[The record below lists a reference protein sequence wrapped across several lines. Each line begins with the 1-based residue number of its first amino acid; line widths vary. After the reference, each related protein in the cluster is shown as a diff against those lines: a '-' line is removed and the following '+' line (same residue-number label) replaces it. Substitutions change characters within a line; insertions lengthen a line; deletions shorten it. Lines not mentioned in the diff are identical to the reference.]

1 MIQKHCFWKPFF
13 YLCKK
18 SKATFMLPLNIQN
31 ETSRLRAVVLGTA
44 VNNGPTPT
52 AEEAYDPKSLEHI
65 LAGTYPVEADM
76 INEMEAFNQV
86 FKKYDVEVFR
96 PDVIPNYNQIFSRDI
111 GFVIDDVFIKANILP
126 DREKELDA
134 IQYVIDHI
142 DPKKVVRPPEEVHI
156 EGGDVMLW
164 NDMNQTTNSI
174 LMIRPVAFRMNEQ
187 TAVNNYYQK
196 VLENTTPSTVNA
208 KAQNEFDAFVEKLR
222 KVGVNVIVVEDTLD
236 PDTPDSIFPNNWISF
251 HENGDVTLYPMF
263 AENRRAERR
272 EDILDILEDKGFA
285 IHEIM
290 DYTSAEE
297 DGFFLEGTGSI
308 VLDRDN
314 GKAYCA
320 LSPRADEELFIEF
333 CEDFDLAP
341 VIFEAYQTVNGE
353 RKHMYHTNVMMC
365 IAETF
370 AVVCADCIDD
380 KQERKMVLDNL
391 KADGKDIILV
401 TEDQVNN
408 FAGNM
413 LQVKG
418 KDDKRYLVMS
428 NSAYQSLTKA
438 QIHKI
443 EEHCEILHA
452 NLDTIEACGGGSA
465 RCMMAEVFLP
475 VFMIYS

>member
-1 MIQKHCFWKPFF
+1 
-13 YLCKK
+13 
-18 SKATFMLPLNIQN
+18 
-31 ETSRLRAVVLGTA
+31 
-44 VNNGPTPT
+44 
-52 AEEAYDPKSLEHI
+52 
-65 LAGTYPVEADM
+65 
-76 INEMEAFNQV
+76 
-86 FKKYDVEVFR
+86 
-96 PDVIPNYNQIFSRDI
+96 
-111 GFVIDDVFIKANILP
+111 
-126 DREKELDA
+126 
-134 IQYVIDHI
+134 
-142 DPKKVVRPPEEVHI
+142 
-156 EGGDVMLW
+156 
-164 NDMNQTTNSI
+164 
-174 LMIRPVAFRMNEQ
+174 MIRPVAFRMNEQ

-208 KAQNEFDAFVEKLR
+208 KAQHEFDAFVEKLR

-272 EDILDILEDKGFA
+272 EDILDILEDKGFV
-285 IHEIM
+285 INEIM

-428 NSAYQSLTKA
+428 NSAYQSLTKT

-475 VFMIYS
+475 KN